1 VGLGLTQFLLLHSFL
16 RSANRKLYENPNHP
30 VRQRDLM
37 ALAEAQR
44 GRFAQQQRENLR
56 TSIEARE
63 STGNGHEK
71 QPSEDLKQLPRK
83 QATRRALDSAA
94 NSVGRHDLALNAVDK
109 ERRSDG
115 LLRVEHMDQH
125 DLALPAAHDDADAAT
140 ATAARMKMVPS
151 LSAKN
156 DPLMEPII
164 RAGKLYS
171 IGRKDRSGSV
181 ISDML
186 YAHAFAFAHNVTYAG
201 ACFTV
206 WGLPKKDTL
215 QLLEKLQW
223 SNFLPFAC
231 PPGVDS
237 SLNLFKPNAT
247 ELSPLMLNDDVY
259 RWKLIHTDYFS
270 PAWRQSIQRAI
281 ADDNPRARSIA
292 SQHDRPYEIAVHVR
306 RGDVTPCRY
315 KRRYLTNEHYLKL
328 IDQYTPSPEAR
339 DNRPVHVTIY
349 SESISFESFDVFRER
364 NYTVDLDSKDLAVI
378 WKALATADLVIMS
391 RSFFS
396 FVPAAVNPNTV
407 VATDFFEFE
416 PLAGWIQ
423 ADEALVK
430 ETDKQIR
437 IMAKEKCPKE
447 NAGIQPKPK

>member
-1 VGLGLTQFLLLHSFL
+1 M
-16 RSANRKLYENPNHP
+16 N
-30 VRQRDLM
+30 
-37 ALAEAQR
+37 
-44 GRFAQQQRENLR
+44 
-56 TSIEARE
+56 
-63 STGNGHEK
+63 
-71 QPSEDLKQLPRK
+71 
-83 QATRRALDSAA
+83 
-94 NSVGRHDLALNAVDK
+94 DLALNAVDK

-115 LLRVEHMDQH
+115 LLQVEHMDQH
-125 DLALPAAHDDADAAT
+125 DPALPAHDDADAA
-140 ATAARMKMVPS
+140 ATAAKMKWKKS

-156 DPLMEPII
+156 DPLLEPII

-206 WGLPKKDTL
+206 RGLPKKDTL

-237 SLNLFKPNAT
+237 SLNLFHPNAT
-247 ELSPLMLNDDVY
+247 ELSPLILNDDVY
-259 RWKLIHTDYFS
+259 RSNLIHTDYFS
-270 PAWRQSIQRAI
+270 PAWRQNIQRAI
-281 ADDNPRARSIA
+281 AEDHPRRRSIA
-292 SQHDRPYEIAVHVR
+292 SQQDRPYEIAVHVR
-306 RGDVTPCRY
+306 RGDVSPCRY

-349 SESISFESFDVFRER
+349 SEGNSFESFDVFRER
-364 NYTVDLDSKDLAVI
+364 SYTVDLDSKDLAGI

-407 VATDFFEFE
+407 VATEFFGFE
-416 PLAGWIQ
+416 PLGGWIQ

-447 NAGIQPKPK
+447 NTGMQPKPK